1 MILAAPRGRQERDR
15 TMRLLSI
22 KNLLRRVKKNTRENF
37 HDLYT
42 NKQTVSKKTTYY
54 CI

>member
-1 MILAAPRGRQERDR
+1 MILAEPRGRRERDR

-22 KNLLRRVKKNTRENF
+22 KNLLRVKQNTRENF